1 MKEWSMLCIPIWEST
16 IWMVLMWMSKRTLD
30 QYFAIVVILKSNG
43 VAVPPLSKKF
53 EINAVRLVLFCLIL
67 LDVVIGM
74 AKEM

>member
-1 MKEWSMLCIPIWEST
+1 
-16 IWMVLMWMSKRTLD
+16 MWMSKRTLD

>member
-1 MKEWSMLCIPIWEST
+1 
-16 IWMVLMWMSKRTLD
+16 MSKRTLD
-30 QYFAIVVILKSNG
+30 QYFATLAIVVILKSNG